1 MNGWTQVS
9 YTYDGSFAGFLTCMD
24 ESFQHFEEP
33 MAFQGPE
40 EDRTSLYPERVVPTD
55 ENRAKRFYR
64 QLRQKISKEA
74 QTLVA
79 HAFLTC
85 MPDRECAI
93 WQFLKFA
100 QTIGPGVTYWIA
112 DNRVNRLNK
121 AVQKLYGEA
130 HLLKGFTRFS
140 DSRGLLWSEISPK
153 NRVLPLLRPHFCQ
166 RFREETFLIYDSTH
180 HEALLYAEG
189 KWAIRPVEHIEFPKD
204 DAQEA
209 DYQALWQKFYD
220 TIAIQGRYN
229 PKLRMSHVPKRY
241 WEHMTELKGELEREK
256 RGRTDTELALL
267 AE

>member
-64 QLRQKISKEA
+64 QLRQKVSKEA

-112 DNRVNRLNK
+112 DDRVNRLNK
-121 AVQKLYGEA
+121 AVQKKPGA
-130 HLLKGFTRFS
+130 A
-140 DSRGLLWSEISPK
+140 PAAA
-153 NRVLPLLRPHFCQ
+153 PLLPAVPGGDVPHLRQ
-166 RFREETFLIYDSTH
+166 HPPRGA
-180 HEALLYAEG
+180 AL
-189 KWAIRPVEHIEFPKD
+189 R
-204 DAQEA
+204 
-209 DYQALWQKFYD
+209 
-220 TIAIQGRYN
+220 
-229 PKLRMSHVPKRY
+229 
-241 WEHMTELKGELEREK
+241 
-256 RGRTDTELALL
+256 
-267 AE
+267 